1 MKEDYKLEFLNTL
14 TDKEKTFYSE
24 PMNQTLHARFES
36 FKAGRAIGF
45 YFGYRLGIKQTG
57 QENEM

>member
-1 MKEDYKLEFLNTL
+1 MKEEYKQEFLNTL

-36 FKAGRAIGF
+36 YKAGRRNGKDEGYAQGF
-45 YFGYRLGIKQTG
+45 ESRFRK
-57 QENEM
+57 